1 MVVAYAL
8 ASVFIVSVI
17 SLIGVI
23 ALSVN
28 AERLRGILVYLVSF
42 SAGAFFGDVF
52 FHLLPEATKGGFT
65 FNVSVYAISGIAF
78 SFVAE
83 KIIRWR
89 HCHLPTT
96 EEHPHP
102 FAMMN
107 LVGDSLHNF
116 IDGVIIAASYLAS
129 VPLGLATTLAVIFHE
144 IPQELG
150 DFGILL
156 HGGFD
161 KKKAVLYNFL
171 TALTAVIGALVTL
184 YFGSPD
190 MTGALIPFA
199 AGSFLYIA
207 GSDLIPELHK
217 EAEMRKSVLQFISF
231 SVGVGI
237 MASLVSLG

>member
-1 MVVAYAL
+1 MAFIHAL
-8 ASVFIVSVI
+8 ASVLAVSAI
-17 SLIGVI
+17 SLMGAI
-23 ALSVN
+23 AFSLN
-28 AERLRGILVYLVSF
+28 AEKLRGILVYLVSF

-52 FHLLPEATKGGFT
+52 FHLLPEATKNGFT
-65 FNVSVYAISGIAF
+65 LDVSFYIISGIAF
-78 SFVAE
+78 SFIAE

-129 VPLGLATTLAVIFHE
+129 VPLGIATTLAVIFHE

-156 HGGFD
+156 HGGFG
-161 KKKAVLYNFL
+161 KRKAMLYNFL
-171 TALTAVIGALVTL
+171 TALTSVIGALITL
-184 YFGSPD
+184 YLGSSE
-190 MTGALIPFA
+190 MTGVLIPFA
-199 AGSFLYIA
+199 AGTFLYIA

-217 EAEMRKSVLQFISF
+217 EAESKKSFFQFIAF

-237 MASLVSLG
+237 MASLLSLG